1 MSKKIHKLLL
11 GGIIAISTL
20 FPQQKLISQVI
31 PDSEQLVSVAD
42 EPTPKKVVEVVL
54 QRLEVEY
61 VDSKLVR
68 GKEWQAIRNRYL
80 SQSYQSMEEAYAAI
94 RAILKALRDPCT
106 RFLNPQESQDLLIDS
121 SVERI
126 GIGLYIAINKD
137 TRQLTVSP
145 IDDTPAQKA
154 GICSKDILLKVDGQ
168 STLGMERTKVVDLL
182 RGKPGTAVVVTVQRG
197 QQVVDIRV
205 ERAAIIVNSVRWNSQ
220 NSSRGKIGYIRLALF
235 DAKAFR
241 EVKEAI
247 SLLEQQAVVGYIL
260 DVRNNPGGLYLSAIE
275 ITRLWLNDGLIVI
288 FTDRTKNTERRKAR
302 QTALTQ
308 KPLVILVDEGSAN
321 ASEILAS
328 ALQENQRAKL
338 VGTRTYG
345 GNTVQSIKVLP
356 DGSALVLTVAKWLTP
371 KGFDISG
378 KGLTPDVSVSLPK
391 TEFKALSG
399 QRDLISTTADSQ
411 YTKALEVLNQSIQKL
426 NTPRY

>member
-1 MSKKIHKLLL
+1 MSKKTHKLLL
-11 GGIIAISTL
+11 GSIIAISTL

-31 PDSEQLVSVAD
+31 PGSEQLVSVAD
-42 EPTPKKVVEVVL
+42 EPTPTKVVEVVL
-54 QRLEVEY
+54 QRLEAEY
-61 VDSKLVR
+61 VDPKLVR

-80 SQSYQSMEEAYAAI
+80 SQSYQLVEEAYAAI
-94 RAILKALRDPCT
+94 RAMLKALRDPDT
-106 RFLNPQESQDLLIDS
+106 RFLDPQESQDLFDS
-121 SVERI
+121 SVERV
-126 GIGLYIAINKD
+126 GIGLNVAINKD

-145 IDDTPAQKA
+145 VDDTPAQKA
-154 GICSKDILLKVDGQ
+154 GICSKDISLKVDDQ
-168 STLGMERTKVVDLL
+168 STLGMETTEVVDLL

-205 ERAAIIVNSVRWNSQ
+205 ERAAITVNPVRWNSQ
-220 NSSRGKIGYIRLALF
+220 NSSRGKIGYIRLAQF
-235 DAKAFR
+235 SAKAFR
-241 EVKEAI
+241 EMKEAI

-288 FTDRTKNTERRKAR
+288 LTNRTENIDRRIAR

-345 GNTVQSIKVLP
+345 SNTVQSIKALP

-371 KGFDISG
+371 KGFDIGG
-378 KGLTPDVSVSLPK
+378 KGLTPNVSVSLPK
-391 TEFKALSG
+391 TECKVLSG

-411 YTKALEVLNQSIQKL
+411 YTKALEVLNESIQQL
-426 NTPRY
+426 NTPKR

>member
-1 MSKKIHKLLL
+1 
-11 GGIIAISTL
+11 
-20 FPQQKLISQVI
+20 
-31 PDSEQLVSVAD
+31 
-42 EPTPKKVVEVVL
+42 
-54 QRLEVEY
+54 
-61 VDSKLVR
+61 
-68 GKEWQAIRNRYL
+68 
-80 SQSYQSMEEAYAAI
+80 MEEAYAAI
-94 RAILKALRDPCT
+94 RAILKALRDPYT
-106 RFLNPQESQDLLIDS
+106 HFLNPQESQDLLIDS
-121 SVERI
+121 SVKRV
-126 GIGLYIAINKD
+126 GIGLHIAINKD

-154 GICSKDILLKVDGQ
+154 GICSKDILLKVDGL

-205 ERAAIIVNSVRWNSQ
+205 ERAAITVNPVRWNSQ
-220 NSSRGKIGYIRLALF
+220 NSSRGKIGYIRLAQF
-235 DAKAFR
+235 SAKAFR
-241 EVKEAI
+241 EMKEAI

-288 FTDRTKNTERRKAR
+288 LNDRTKHTEHRKAR

-345 GNTVQSIKVLP
+345 GNTVKSIKVLP

-378 KGLTPDVSVSLPK
+378 KGLIPDVSASLPK
-391 TEFKALSG
+391 TECKVLSG

-411 YTKALEVLNQSIQKL
+411 YTKALEVLNQSIQQL
-426 NTPRY
+426 NSPKR

>member
-1 MSKKIHKLLL
+1 MSKKTHKLLL

-31 PDSEQLVSVAD
+31 PGSEQLVSVAD
-42 EPTPKKVVEVVL
+42 EPTPTKVVEVVL
-54 QRLEVEY
+54 QRLEAEY
-61 VDSKLVR
+61 VDPKLVR
-68 GKEWQAIRNRYL
+68 SKEWQAIRNRYL
-80 SQSYQSMEEAYAAI
+80 SQSYQLMEEAYAAI
-94 RAILKALRDPCT
+94 RAILKALRDPDT
-106 RFLNPQESQDLLIDS
+106 RFLDPQESQDLFDS
-121 SVERI
+121 SVERV
-126 GIGLYIAINKD
+126 GIGLNVAINKD

-145 IDDTPAQKA
+145 VDDTPAQKA
-154 GICSKDILLKVDGQ
+154 GICSKDILLKVDDQ
-168 STLGMERTKVVDLL
+168 STLGMETTEVVDLL

-205 ERAAIIVNSVRWNSQ
+205 ERAAITVNPVRWNSQ
-220 NSSRGKIGYIRLALF
+220 NSSRGKIGYIRLAQF
-235 DAKAFR
+235 SAKAFR
-241 EVKEAI
+241 EMKEAI

-275 ITRLWLNDGLIVI
+275 ITGLWLNDGLIVI
-288 FTDRTKNTERRKAR
+288 LTNRTENIDRRIAR

-345 GNTVQSIKVLP
+345 SNTVQSIKALP

-371 KGFDISG
+371 KGFDIGG
-378 KGLTPDVSVSLPK
+378 KGLTPNVSVSLPK
-391 TEFKALSG
+391 TECKVLSG

-411 YTKALEVLNQSIQKL
+411 YTKALEVLNQSIQQL
-426 NTPRY
+426 NTPKR